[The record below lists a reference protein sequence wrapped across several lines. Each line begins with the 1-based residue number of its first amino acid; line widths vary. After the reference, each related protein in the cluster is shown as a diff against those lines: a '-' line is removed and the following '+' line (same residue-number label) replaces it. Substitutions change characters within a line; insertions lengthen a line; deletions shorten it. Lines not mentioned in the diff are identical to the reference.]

1 MISPILFCKTPNA
14 LNGSNDPIRMPLS
27 SRQVDWEVDLAVTV
41 GKTAKTYPC
50 FPGDII
56 STGRPSGGGIFREP
70 PIVLKPGDVVACR
83 VDGIG
88 SIPNVVQ
95 AAD

>member
-41 GKTAKTYPC
+41 GKTAKT
-50 FPGDII
+50 
-56 STGRPSGGGIFREP
+56 
-70 PIVLKPGDVVACR
+70 
-83 VDGIG
+83 
-88 SIPNVVQ
+88 
-95 AAD
+95 